1 MNKFSPTSLTRHLRW
16 SDAVAHSQR
25 TVGRVDDQPALIA
38 VAAVS
43 DQMLTTPTTALVS
56 IVLNA
61 AARLP
66 MIAVDADGVNQPLRG
81 PLGAHRGGDLVGLTH
96 APSWGLL
103 RAQIEPFADS
113 SGAAPLLTTASPQPV
128 TPEELMSAMHRASH
142 RWPIVVVDLPYTCSG
157 ELIVA
162 GTTLATHVLLVADR
176 HYTDHSWLYRPGH
189 HLYEAARQG
198 RVSVVKVGA
207 APTNEDPADTLTL
220 PAAHAPS
227 VREPIQVPTGPA
239 AVVQYNRLLARLFST
254 PEESNTR

>member
-1 MNKFSPTSLTRHLRW
+1 MNSFSPVSLTRHLRW

-25 TVGRVDDQPALIA
+25 SVGRVDDQPALIA

-43 DQMLTTPTTALVS
+43 DQMLTTPTTALIS

-61 AARLP
+61 TARLP
-66 MIAVDADGVNQPLRG
+66 MIAVDADGVNQPLRA
-81 PLGAHRGGDLVGLTH
+81 PLGAHTGGDLVGLTQL
-96 APSWGLL
+96 PSWGLL

-113 SGAAPLLTTASPQPV
+113 SGATPLLTTSSPQPLD
-128 TPEELMSAMHRASH
+128 PEELMVALHRASH

-162 GTTLATHVLLVADR
+162 GTSLATHVLLVADR
-176 HYTDHSWLYRPGH
+176 YYTDHSWLYRPGH
-189 HLYEAARQG
+189 HLFDAAQQG

-207 APTNEDPADTLTL
+207 APSDEDPADTLTL

-227 VREPIQVPTGPA
+227 GRDRIQVPTDPA

-254 PEESNTR
+254 Y